1 MEFTLRMFNQKKGTA
16 LGVLMAD
23 CNFVLDG
30 AWLHS
35 LTFAFAMFAFFAIG
49 SVLTKSSVE
58 QAQIDRIRKR
68 EKAKLVVLLKS
79 KLVYCPNLPDPI
91 RWIKTRYRKTACSSV
106 AGDLLKESD
115 FQDVVDKAL
124 EITRA

>member
-1 MEFTLRMFNQKKGTA
+1 
-16 LGVLMAD
+16 MAD
-23 CNFVLDG
+23 CNFVLSG

-35 LTFAFAMFAFFAIG
+35 LAFAFTLFAFFAVG

-58 QAQIDRIRKR
+58 EAQKERIRKR

-79 KLVYCPNLPDPI
+79 KLVYCPNLPDPV
-91 RWIKTRYRKTACSSV
+91 RWIKARYRKTACSSV

-124 EITRA
+124 EIARV